1 MLYPLSY
8 WGVLGY
14 FTSLRRGCQPKACFR
29 LYCGQFKYNHG
40 IFYASRTPLVRP
52 VLTRGC

>member
-14 FTSLRRGCQPKACFR
+14 FTSLCRGCQPKACFR

-40 IFYASRTPLVRP
+40 IF
-52 VLTRGC
+52 